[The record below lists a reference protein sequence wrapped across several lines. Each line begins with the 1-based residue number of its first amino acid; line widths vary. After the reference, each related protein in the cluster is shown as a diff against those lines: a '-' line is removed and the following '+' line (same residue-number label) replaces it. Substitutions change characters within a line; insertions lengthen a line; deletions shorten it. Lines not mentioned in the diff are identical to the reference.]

1 MVRYKPSQFTKKEL
15 EAIVVVLATDQGID
29 FLTGGKLNK
38 YKRKAAIAA
47 YRAIVR
53 PVAARAVP
61 SVARTAVGISRLALT
76 NPYVV
81 GGTLIYL
88 AYTERDRIAQL
99 LAEGAQVVEDPL
111 RQYVGGVRQR
121 TREFLADPIGA
132 FEEGRAERRRFQER
146 FPAIRGATRKPSA
159 YNKAVS
165 AGMKA
170 IKNSTSF
177 GKKGRIS
184 PATKAFKTVIAV
196 GKAIK
201 AKRKKPKKG
210 IRSKVYTAMKRFY
223 S

>member
-81 GGTLIYL
+81 GGTLLYL
-88 AYTERDRIAQL
+88 AYTERDRIAQA
-99 LAEGAQVVEDPL
+99 LADGAEIVEDPL
-111 RQYVGGVRQR
+111 RQYVGGVKQR
-121 TREFLADPIGA
+121 TREFLADPVGA
-132 FEEGRAERRRFQER
+132 FEEGRAERRRFQET
-146 FPAIRGATRKPSA
+146 FPAIRTAIRRPSA
-159 YNKAVS
+159 FNKAVS
-165 AGMKA
+165 AGMKVVKKA
-170 IKNSTSF
+170 KTYGGKGKIKPS
-177 GKKGRIS
+177 K
-184 PATKAFKTVIAV
+184 KAFALVTKIASA
-196 GKAIK
+196 KK
-201 AKRKKPKKG
+201 KKRKAPKSG
-210 IRSKVYTAMKRFY
+210 IRRKIWNAMRGLR
-223 S
+223 